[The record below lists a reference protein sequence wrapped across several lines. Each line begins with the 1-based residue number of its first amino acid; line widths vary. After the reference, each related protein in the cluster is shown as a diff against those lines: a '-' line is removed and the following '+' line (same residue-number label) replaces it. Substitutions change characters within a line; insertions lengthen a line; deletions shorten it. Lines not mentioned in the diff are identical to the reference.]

1 MTSYSFMLSW
11 TIETELTLRELESRL
26 DIWLLKYSVEEC
38 LPKWE
43 SQSISLEWYILDYE
57 NIIINKI

>member
-1 MTSYSFMLSW
+1 MASYSFVLSW
-11 TIETELTLRELESRL
+11 IIETELNLRELESRI

-38 LPKWE
+38 LPEWE
-43 SQSISLEWYILDYE
+43 SQSISLEWYILDYN